1 MAKEK
6 KYREPVNWN
15 KELRLA
21 PGYLILIIWIT
32 FTFVLL
38 GWVLLAS
45 FSTTKEI
52 FSNKLL
58 DSGLHFEN
66 YVKAWINSDVAGIF
80 RNSLVY
86 SIISCTLLIIICA
99 PAAYVL
105 ARFIFPGNKLIQT
118 GFVSAMGV
126 PVVMIVL
133 PLFGIVANMGIL
145 NHVLSNAVLLIFLY
159 IGINVPYTTIFLM
172 TFFSNLSRAFEE
184 AAAIDGCDHFGT
196 LIRVVLPLSAPI
208 MAVIVLFYAVGHWN
222 AFFNAIIYLRNQDLF
237 PLQVV
242 LRDILLQNSL
252 EAVGGDL
259 TGMYEK
265 VMRGESMKYALII
278 VASAPVIML
287 YPFVQKYFVKGVMVG
302 AIKG

>member
-1 MAKEK
+1 MWK
-6 KYREPVNWN
+6 KKSGGDRAFDITLVVIS
-15 KELRLA
+15 
-21 PGYLILIIWIT
+21 ILIILVIAYPLY
-32 FTFVLL
+32 FV
-38 GWVLLAS
+38 VIAS
-45 FSTTKEI
+45 FSQPEAVLGGKLRFLPVGFNLESYQMVLTEPKVWTGYRNTILYTVLGTCINLVLTT
-52 FSNKLL
+52 L
-58 DSGLHFEN
+58 
-66 YVKAWINSDVAGIF
+66 
-80 RNSLVY
+80 
-86 SIISCTLLIIICA
+86 
-99 PAAYVL
+99 AAYPL
-105 ARFIFPGNKLIQT
+105 SRKDMPFRGILT
-118 GFVSAMGV
+118 FVASFTM
-126 PVVMIVL
+126 
-133 PLFGIVANMGIL
+133 LFGGGMIPVYLVVRGLKLTDSIWAMVIPKALATYNMLVMKNYFQSSIPEEL
-145 NHVLSNAVLLIFLY
+145 Q
-159 IGINVPYTTIFLM
+159 
-172 TFFSNLSRAFEE
+172 E

>member
-1 MAKEK
+1 MWK
-6 KYREPVNWN
+6 K
-15 KELRLA
+15 KSGGDKAFDIGLA
-21 PGYLILIIWIT
+21 VISVLIILVIAYPLY
-32 FTFVLL
+32 FV
-38 GWVLLAS
+38 VIAS
-45 FSTTKEI
+45 FSQPEAVLGGKLRFLPVGFNLESYQMVLSEPKVWTGYRNTILYTVLGTCINLVLTT
-52 FSNKLL
+52 L
-58 DSGLHFEN
+58 
-66 YVKAWINSDVAGIF
+66 
-80 RNSLVY
+80 
-86 SIISCTLLIIICA
+86 
-99 PAAYVL
+99 AAYPL
-105 ARFIFPGNKLIQT
+105 SRKDMPFRGILT
-118 GFVSAMGV
+118 FVASFTM
-126 PVVMIVL
+126 
-133 PLFGIVANMGIL
+133 LFGGGMIPVYLVVRGLKLTDSIWAMVIPNALATYNMLVMKNYFQSSIPEEL
-145 NHVLSNAVLLIFLY
+145 Q
-159 IGINVPYTTIFLM
+159 
-172 TFFSNLSRAFEE
+172 E

>member
-1 MAKEK
+1 MWK
-6 KYREPVNWN
+6 KKSKGDRAFDITLVVIS
-15 KELRLA
+15 
-21 PGYLILIIWIT
+21 ILIILVIAYPLY
-32 FTFVLL
+32 FV
-38 GWVLLAS
+38 VFAS
-45 FSTTKEI
+45 FSQPEAVLGGKLRFLPVGFNLESYQMVLTEPKVWTGYRNTILYTVLGTCINLVLTT
-52 FSNKLL
+52 L
-58 DSGLHFEN
+58 
-66 YVKAWINSDVAGIF
+66 
-80 RNSLVY
+80 
-86 SIISCTLLIIICA
+86 
-99 PAAYVL
+99 AAYPL
-105 ARFIFPGNKLIQT
+105 SRKDMPFRGILT
-118 GFVSAMGV
+118 FVASFTM
-126 PVVMIVL
+126 
-133 PLFGIVANMGIL
+133 LFGGGMIPVYLVVRGLKLTDSIWAMVIPNALATYNMLVMKNYFQSSIPEEL
-145 NHVLSNAVLLIFLY
+145 Q
-159 IGINVPYTTIFLM
+159 
-172 TFFSNLSRAFEE
+172 E

>member
-1 MAKEK
+1 MWK
-6 KYREPVNWN
+6 KKSGGDRAFDIPLVV
-15 KELRLA
+15 
-21 PGYLILIIWIT
+21 ISSLIILVIAYPLY
-32 FTFVLL
+32 FV
-38 GWVLLAS
+38 VIAS
-45 FSTTKEI
+45 FSQPEAVLGGKLRFLPVGFNLESYQMVLTEPKVWTGYRNTILYTVLGTCINLVLTT
-52 FSNKLL
+52 L
-58 DSGLHFEN
+58 
-66 YVKAWINSDVAGIF
+66 
-80 RNSLVY
+80 
-86 SIISCTLLIIICA
+86 
-99 PAAYVL
+99 AAYPL
-105 ARFIFPGNKLIQT
+105 SRKDMPFRGILT
-118 GFVSAMGV
+118 FVASFTM
-126 PVVMIVL
+126 
-133 PLFGIVANMGIL
+133 LFGGGMIPVYLVVRGLKLTDSIWAMVIPNALATYNMLVMKNYFQSSIPEEL
-145 NHVLSNAVLLIFLY
+145 Q
-159 IGINVPYTTIFLM
+159 
-172 TFFSNLSRAFEE
+172 E

>member
-1 MAKEK
+1 MWK
-6 KYREPVNWN
+6 K
-15 KELRLA
+15 KSGGDKAFDIGLA
-21 PGYLILIIWIT
+21 VISVLIILVIAYPLY
-32 FTFVLL
+32 FV
-38 GWVLLAS
+38 VIAS
-45 FSTTKEI
+45 FSQPEAVLGGKLRFLPVGFNLESYQMVLSEPKVWTGYRNTILYTMLGTCINLVLTT
-52 FSNKLL
+52 L
-58 DSGLHFEN
+58 
-66 YVKAWINSDVAGIF
+66 
-80 RNSLVY
+80 
-86 SIISCTLLIIICA
+86 
-99 PAAYVL
+99 AAYPL
-105 ARFIFPGNKLIQT
+105 SRKDMPFRGILT
-118 GFVSAMGV
+118 FVASFTM
-126 PVVMIVL
+126 
-133 PLFGIVANMGIL
+133 LFGGGMIPVYLVVRGLKLTDSIWAMVIPNALATYNMLVMKNYFQSSIPEEL
-145 NHVLSNAVLLIFLY
+145 Q
-159 IGINVPYTTIFLM
+159 
-172 TFFSNLSRAFEE
+172 E

>member
-1 MAKEK
+1 MWK
-6 KYREPVNWN
+6 KKSKGDRAFDITLVVIS
-15 KELRLA
+15 
-21 PGYLILIIWIT
+21 ILIILVIAYPLY
-32 FTFVLL
+32 FV
-38 GWVLLAS
+38 VIAS
-45 FSTTKEI
+45 FSQPEAVLGGKLRFLPVGFNLESYQMVLTEPKVLTGYRNTILYTVLGTCINLVLTT
-52 FSNKLL
+52 L
-58 DSGLHFEN
+58 
-66 YVKAWINSDVAGIF
+66 
-80 RNSLVY
+80 
-86 SIISCTLLIIICA
+86 
-99 PAAYVL
+99 AAYPL
-105 ARFIFPGNKLIQT
+105 SRKDMPFRGLLT
-118 GFVSAMGV
+118 FVASFTM
-126 PVVMIVL
+126 
-133 PLFGIVANMGIL
+133 LFGGGMIPVYLVVRGLKLTDSIWAMVIPNALATYNMLVMKNYFQSSIPEEL
-145 NHVLSNAVLLIFLY
+145 Q
-159 IGINVPYTTIFLM
+159 
-172 TFFSNLSRAFEE
+172 E

>member
-1 MAKEK
+1 MWK
-6 KYREPVNWN
+6 KKSKGDRAFDITLVVIS
-15 KELRLA
+15 
-21 PGYLILIIWIT
+21 ILIILVIAYPLY
-32 FTFVLL
+32 FV
-38 GWVLLAS
+38 VIAS
-45 FSTTKEI
+45 FSQPEAVLGGKLRFLPVGFNLESYQMVLTEPKVWTGYRNTILYTVLGTCINLVLTT
-52 FSNKLL
+52 L
-58 DSGLHFEN
+58 
-66 YVKAWINSDVAGIF
+66 
-80 RNSLVY
+80 
-86 SIISCTLLIIICA
+86 
-99 PAAYVL
+99 AAYPL
-105 ARFIFPGNKLIQT
+105 SRKDMPFRGLLT
-118 GFVSAMGV
+118 FVASFTM
-126 PVVMIVL
+126 
-133 PLFGIVANMGIL
+133 LFGGGMIPVYLVVRGLKLTDSIWAMVIPNALATYNMLVMKNYFQSSIPEEL
-145 NHVLSNAVLLIFLY
+145 Q
-159 IGINVPYTTIFLM
+159 
-172 TFFSNLSRAFEE
+172 E

-265 VMRGESMKYALII
+265 VIRGESMKYALII

>member
-1 MAKEK
+1 MWK
-6 KYREPVNWN
+6 KKSKGDRAFDITLVVIS
-15 KELRLA
+15 
-21 PGYLILIIWIT
+21 ILIILVIAYPLY
-32 FTFVLL
+32 FV
-38 GWVLLAS
+38 VIAS
-45 FSTTKEI
+45 FSQPEAVLGGKLRFLPVGFNLESYQMVLTEPKVWTGYRNTILYTVLGTCINLVLTTLTAYPLSRKDMPFRGI
-52 FSNKLL
+52 LTF
-58 DSGLHFEN
+58 
-66 YVKAWINSDVAGIF
+66 VASF
-80 RNSLVY
+80 
-86 SIISCTLLIIICA
+86 T
-99 PAAYVL
+99 
-105 ARFIFPGNKLIQT
+105 
-118 GFVSAMGV
+118 M
-126 PVVMIVL
+126 
-133 PLFGIVANMGIL
+133 LFGGGMIPVYLVVRGLKLTDSIWAMVIPNALATYNMLVMKNYFQSSIPEEL
-145 NHVLSNAVLLIFLY
+145 Q
-159 IGINVPYTTIFLM
+159 
-172 TFFSNLSRAFEE
+172 E
-184 AAAIDGCDHFGT
+184 AAAIDGCGHFGT